1 MKPRAHRKLRLVLL
15 LLAALLVIADG
26 ALSLAGFS
34 FGGSVLTE
42 DTAVHFIDVG
52 QGDATLLLSG
62 GDAVLIDAGEASA
75 GDTVVE
81 YLRALGV
88 KKLYAAVATH
98 PHADHIGGMAQV
110 VDAFPIDNFY
120 MGPETANTAA
130 YDRLLT
136 ALEKRGIRPI
146 VPEDGDTLRFRSD
159 AALEFLGPAPSREKA
174 KNLND
179 RSLITRFVAGEHSVL
194 LMGDAEAAAEKALL
208 SKHPRLS
215 CEVLK
220 VGHHGSATSSIPAL
234 LRAVH
239 PSVAVISCG
248 QDNDFGHPAPD
259 TLQNLKKAGVSTI
272 HITAEEGAVILPFD
286 QPSVTKE
293 NAA

>member
-1 MKPRAHRKLRLVLL
+1 MKTKPHRKLRRVLL
-15 LLAALLVIADG
+15 VLAALLVLADG
-26 ALSLAGFS
+26 ALGLAGIS
-34 FGGSVLTE
+34 FGSPKLTE
-42 DTAVHFIDVG
+42 DTAVHFLDVG

-62 GDAVLIDAGEASA
+62 GDAVLIDAGEAAA
-75 GDTVVE
+75 GETVVQ

-88 KKLYAAVATH
+88 KKLYAAIATH

-110 VDAFPIDNFY
+110 VNAFPIENFY

-130 YDRLLT
+130 YDQLLI
-136 ALEKRGIRPI
+136 ALETRGIRPL
-146 VPEDGDTLRFRSD
+146 VPKDGDTLSFPSG
-159 AALEFLGPAPSREKA
+159 AILEFLGPAPLDGKA
-174 KNLND
+174 KSLND
-179 RSLITRFVAGEHSVL
+179 RSLITRFVAGTHSVL
-194 LMGDAEAAAEKALL
+194 LMGDAEQAAEKALL
-208 SKHPRLS
+208 REHPLLS

-220 VGHHGSATSSIPAL
+220 VGHHGSATSSSPQF

-248 QDNDFGHPAPD
+248 QDNDFGHPD
-259 TLQNLKKAGVSTI
+259 LETLQNLKKAGVSTI
-272 HITAEEGAVILPFD
+272 RITAEEGAVILPFD